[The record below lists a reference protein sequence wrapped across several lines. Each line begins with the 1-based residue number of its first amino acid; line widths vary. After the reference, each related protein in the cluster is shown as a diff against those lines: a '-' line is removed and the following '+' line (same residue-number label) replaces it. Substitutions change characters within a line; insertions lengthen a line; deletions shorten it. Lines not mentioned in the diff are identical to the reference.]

1 MLIGIN
7 ALITPDLLHALAA
20 MGHGDS
26 IVLVDANYPATRGRR
41 TLDLAGANVVQAL
54 GAVLSLLPLDSFIP
68 HPAQVMQVVGEPD
81 SVPPVVEDMNKVLA
95 TNGAKPARG
104 VERFAFYAAAA
115 ECYAVVRTGE
125 RRFYGNIILTKGVI
139 APPARRGEAKP

>member
-7 ALITPDLLHALAA
+7 ALLTPDLLHALAA

-26 IVLVDANYPATRGRR
+26 IALVDANYPATRGRR

-54 GAVLSLLPLDSFIP
+54 RAVLSLLPLDGFIP
-68 HPAQVMQVVGEPD
+68 NPAQVMEVVGEPGT
-81 SVPPVVEDMNKVLA
+81 VPPVVAEINEVLVA
-95 TNGAKPARG
+95 GGGKPALV

-115 ECYAVVRTGE
+115 EAYALVRTGE
-125 RRFYGNIILTKGVI
+125 RRFYGNVILTKGVV
-139 APPARRGEAKP
+139 PPPERQTEARR